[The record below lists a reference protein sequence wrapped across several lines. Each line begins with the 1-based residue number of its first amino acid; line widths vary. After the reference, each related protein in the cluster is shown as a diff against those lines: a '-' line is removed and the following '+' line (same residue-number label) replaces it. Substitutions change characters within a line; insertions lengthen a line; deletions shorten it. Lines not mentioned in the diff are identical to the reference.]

1 MTDLVVPRHADC
13 EPGPSRSSPG
23 GWMAAV
29 LLAGGVAAA
38 AGGCGSGLRTHP
50 VEGTVTTPEGTP
62 LAGVQ
67 VIWQRIDQPLM
78 CTAITD
84 ESGRYRVG
92 TRRPADGAP
101 PGRYRVKLVEPQAGD
116 IDAAPAERVP
126 PRYRNLESSG
136 LEWTVEAG
144 RNRFDIRL
152 ESPPPG

>member
-1 MTDLVVPRHADC
+1 MNDLVVPCHADH
-13 EPGPSRSSPG
+13 EQGSNWASSV
-23 GWMAAV
+23 GWAAAV
-29 LLAGGVAAA
+29 LLAGVAAA

-50 VEGTVTTPEGTP
+50 VEGTVTTHDGRP

-67 VIWQRIDQPLM
+67 VIWQRIDPPLT

-101 PGRYRVKLVEPQAGD
+101 PGRYRVKLVEPQADD
-116 IDAAPAERVP
+116 IDAAPAERIP
-126 PRYRNLESSG
+126 QRYRSLESSG

-152 ESPPPG
+152 EPPPP